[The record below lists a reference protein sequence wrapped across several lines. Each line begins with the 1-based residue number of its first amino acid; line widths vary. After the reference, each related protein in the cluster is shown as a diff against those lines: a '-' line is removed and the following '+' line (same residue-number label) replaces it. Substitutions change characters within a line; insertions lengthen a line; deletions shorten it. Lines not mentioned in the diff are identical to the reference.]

1 MLAFRGFRRIVSTAL
16 ACSAVLL
23 AASGA
28 TTPAH
33 AGPPAALKVCTT
45 GDYKPLTFRDA
56 ATGEYSGIDIDMA
69 RDLAAHLGR
78 RAQFVPTTW
87 PTLMNDLAVQGKCD
101 IAMGGVSITAE
112 RREQADFTDPY
123 LTDGKVPLVR
133 SEDVDRYRTLDQI
146 NRKDVRVIVN
156 PGGTNEKFVRE
167 HLPDAT
173 VTVWKDNAT
182 VFDEIA
188 AGRADVMITDA
199 LEARYQSGQH
209 PGLAPV
215 HPDRPFTVVEKA
227 YMLPKNSPL
236 TEQADDWL
244 ATAVSD
250 GTFQAYYD
258 RWMASSR
265 TERTAVAAESSAVV
279 SAKR

>member
-1 MLAFRGFRRIVSTAL
+1 MATAL
-16 ACSAVLL
+16 ACTAVLL
-23 AASGA
+23 AAG
-28 TTPAH
+28 
-33 AGPPAALKVCTT
+33 PAAYAAAQAPLRVCTT

-56 ATGEYSGIDIDMA
+56 ETGEYGGIDMA

-78 RAQFVPTTW
+78 SARFVPTTW

-101 IAMGGVSITAE
+101 IAMGGVSVTDE
-112 RREQADFTDPY
+112 RRERADFTDPY

-133 SEDVDRYRTLDQI
+133 SEDVDRYRTLDRI

-156 PGGTNEKFVRE
+156 PGGTNEKFVEE

-188 AGRADVMITDA
+188 EGRADVMITDA

-215 HPDRPFTVVEKA
+215 HPDEPFTVVEKA

-244 ATAVSD
+244 TAAVAD

-258 RWMASSR
+258 RWMPSSR

>member
-1 MLAFRGFRRIVSTAL
+1 MATAL
-16 ACSAVLL
+16 ACMAVLL
-23 AASGA
+23 AQGG
-28 TTPAH
+28 TTTTAY
-33 AGPPAALKVCTT
+33 AEPPTPLRVCTT

-56 ATGEYSGIDIDMA
+56 ETGEYSGIDIDMA

-78 RAQFVPTTW
+78 SARFVPTTW

-101 IAMGGVSITAE
+101 IAMGGVSVTDE
-112 RREQADFTDPY
+112 RRAQADFTDPY

-133 SEDVDRYRTLDQI
+133 SEDVDRYRTPAQI

-156 PGGTNEKFVRE
+156 PGGTNEKFVKE

-173 VTVWKDNAT
+173 VTVWKDNST

-188 AGRADVMITDA
+188 EGRADVMITDA
-199 LEARYQSGQH
+199 LEAGYQSGQH

-215 HPDRPFTVVEKA
+215 HPDEPFTVVEKA

-244 ATAVSD
+244 TTAVSD

-258 RWMASSR
+258 TWM
-265 TERTAVAAESSAVV
+265 TP
-279 SAKR
+279 